1 MINSVDKKK
10 ICKEF
15 NVKSYNL
22 MAASYFEKEWKFNH
36 LALKKLKTI
45 YLNKKSML
53 ILEIVEKQ
61 LFILFNQINFT

>member
-1 MINSVDKKK
+1 MIDSVDKKK

-22 MAASYFEKEWKFNH
+22 MTASYFENEWKFNH
-36 LALKKLKTI
+36 LALKKLKAM
-45 YLNKKSML
+45 YLNKKPML

-61 LFILFNQINFT
+61 LFIILIKEIY